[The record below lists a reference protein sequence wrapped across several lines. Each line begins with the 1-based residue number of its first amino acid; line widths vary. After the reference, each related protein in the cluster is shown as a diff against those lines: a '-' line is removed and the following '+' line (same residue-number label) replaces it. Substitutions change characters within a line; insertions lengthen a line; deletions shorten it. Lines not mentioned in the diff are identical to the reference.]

1 MNYADLKP
9 KIKIEKE
16 QRELLLQ
23 KKDQLRINHEEEY

>member
-1 MNYADLKP
+1 MNYADLKL

-23 KKDQLRINHEEEY
+23 KKDKLGIIHEEEY